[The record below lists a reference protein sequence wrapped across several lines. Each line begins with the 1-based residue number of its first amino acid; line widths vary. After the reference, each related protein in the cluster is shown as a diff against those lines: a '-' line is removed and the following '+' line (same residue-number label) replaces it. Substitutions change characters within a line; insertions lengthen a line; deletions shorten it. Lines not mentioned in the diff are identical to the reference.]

1 MESIRVERIQ
11 VVKLF
16 DEITYDIRL
25 DENKPV
31 GIIIA
36 PNGRGKTTILKML
49 SFVLNPTYELY
60 QEIKNIPFTR
70 FVCHLSNGKRII
82 LKTIPATGGAFDID
96 ENTLRNMYMH
106 GSVKPSLSRGT
117 RAIILNDF
125 EYRIIPSEK
134 KENKGILFSD
144 LLENKD
150 DYLFPTELLSESDTL
165 TTRDS
170 RGYITSVTPIVI
182 KPRFEVTLREYI
194 EKNKCGKSIVFIG
207 TSRLQMEENTRN
219 RLAHSETR
227 EMIDPLVKATSHL
240 ANIIR
245 LARDKYSAEVSK
257 AKDRLPRLFLQSD
270 SELPTLDMFLKRW
283 RTYTNELEKFQ
294 SIGLIDHNKEFI
306 SENEIPNVYEAKKEF
321 LNTYLEAF
329 QYTTKPLNDI
339 YKKLNLFKT
348 IFDERNSITHKTVKC
363 GPKGI
368 VLYSKKKELDP
379 HLLSSGEKH
388 DFIMFYNLIFN
399 AAKGSMVLVDEPEI
413 SLHIEWQESYLDNL
427 IEICKANQMQAIVAT
442 HSPNIVSTH
451 YDCLLDMGEQNADS

>member
-49 SFVLNPTYELY
+49 SFVFEPTYERF
-60 QEIKNIPFTR
+60 QEIKDVPFTR
-70 FVCHLSNGKRII
+70 FVCYLSNGKRIT
-82 LKTIPATGGAFDID
+82 LKTIPTGRF
-96 ENTLRNMYMH
+96 EFESREQRNMYMH
-106 GSVKPSLSRGT
+106 GMIKPGSEAGIMKT
-117 RAIILNDF
+117 VNDF
-125 EYRIIPSEK
+125 EYRILPAEK
-134 KENKGILFSD
+134 KENKGIIFSN
-144 LLENKD
+144 LLESQN
-150 DYLFPTELLSESDTL
+150 DYLWPDYVPESDVL
-165 TTRDS
+165 PTRDL
-170 RGYITSVTPIVI
+170 RGRITGLTPISTAA
-182 KPRFEVTLREYI
+182 RFEDALRKYI
-194 EKNKCGKSIVFIG
+194 VDNKCDKSIVFIG
-207 TSRLQMEENTRN
+207 TSRLQMEESTRN
-219 RLAHSETR
+219 RLSRSESRER
-227 EMIDPLVKATSHL
+227 EMVDPLVKAA
-240 ANIIR
+240 ANIASIIR
-245 LARDKYSAEVSK
+245 LARDQYSMEVSK

-270 SELPTLDMFLKRW
+270 PELPTLDVFLRRW
-283 RTYTNELEKFQ
+283 RAYTDELEKFQ
-294 SIGLIDHNKEFI
+294 RIGLIEHNKEFI
-306 SENEIPNVYEAKKEF
+306 NENEIPNVYETKKEF

-329 QYTTKPLNDI
+329 RYTTKPLNDV

-368 VLYSKKKELDP
+368 ELFSRKKKLDP
-379 HLLSSGEKH
+379 SLLSSGEKH

-399 AAKGSMVLVDEPEI
+399 ASKGSLILVDEPEI

-427 IEICKANQMQAIVAT
+427 IEICKTNQMQAIVAT

-451 YDCLLDMGEQNADS
+451 YDCLLDMGEQNANS